1 VTNCTYYSAKSYK
14 NYKSYESFKISFAAR
29 FKGGFLLKDG
39 NEKVV
44 ISKATIDRLPL
55 YFRTLRLSQEEGMDI
70 ISSEELG
77 HRLGITP
84 EQIRKDLASFG
95 QFGKK
100 GVGYYVK
107 ELISNI
113 GKILGLDYNW
123 HLAVIGVGHL
133 GWALAHY
140 RNFDSLGFQL
150 VAMFDIDPNKIGQC
164 IKGIEVSNLDNLR
177 EVMETAKIH
186 IGIIAVPEIYAQE
199 VADKLV
205 AAGVR
210 GIWNFAPRKIK
221 VPNSVRV
228 INEDLSV
235 GLSSLSFYLSRQE
248 PVD

>member
-1 VTNCTYYSAKSYK
+1 M
-14 NYKSYESFKISFAAR
+14 
-29 FKGGFLLKDG
+29 KDN
-39 NEKVV
+39 NEKNV

-55 YFRTLRLSQEEGMDI
+55 YFRTLRLSKEEGMEI

-77 HRLGITP
+77 QRLGITP

-100 GVGYYVK
+100 GVGYYIQ

-123 HLAVIGVGHL
+123 HIAVIGVGHL

-140 RNFDSLGFQL
+140 RNFDSLGFKL
-150 VAMFDIDPNKIGQC
+150 VAMFDVDPNKIGQC
-164 IKGIEVSNLDNLR
+164 IKGIEVSNLDSLK
-177 EVMETAKIH
+177 EVMAEQTIH
-186 IGIIAVPEIYAQE
+186 IGIIAVPEMYAQE

-221 VPNSVRV
+221 VPDAVRV

-235 GLSSLSFYLSRQE
+235 GLSSLSFYLARQE
-248 PVD
+248 PVE

>member
-1 VTNCTYYSAKSYK
+1 M
-14 NYKSYESFKISFAAR
+14 
-29 FKGGFLLKDG
+29 KDS
-39 NEKVV
+39 NEKNV

-55 YFRTLRLSQEEGMDI
+55 YFRTLRLSQEEGVEI

-77 HRLGITP
+77 QRLGITP

-100 GVGYYVK
+100 GVGYYIL
-107 ELISNI
+107 ELIKNI
-113 GKILGLDYNW
+113 GNILGLDNNW
-123 HLAVIGVGHL
+123 HLAVVGVGHL

-140 RNFDSLGFQL
+140 RNFDSLGFKL

-164 IKGIEVSNLDNLR
+164 IKGIRVSGLDSLK
-177 EVMETAKIH
+177 EVMQEQTIH

-199 VADKLV
+199 VADQLV

-221 VPNSVRV
+221 VPDNVRV
-228 INEDLSV
+228 INEDLSI
-235 GLSSLSFYLSRQE
+235 GLSSLSFYLARQE
-248 PVD
+248 QVE

>member
-1 VTNCTYYSAKSYK
+1 MKDDNGK
-14 NYKSYESFKISFAAR
+14 N
-29 FKGGFLLKDG
+29 
-39 NEKVV
+39 V

-55 YFRTLRLSQEEGMDI
+55 YFRTLRLSQEEGAEI

-77 HRLGITP
+77 QRLGITP

-100 GVGYYVK
+100 GVGYYIL
-107 ELISNI
+107 ELIKNI
-113 GKILGLDYNW
+113 GNILGLDNNW

-140 RNFDSLGFQL
+140 RNFDSLGFKL

-164 IKGIEVSNLDNLR
+164 IKGIKVSGLDSLK
-177 EVMETAKIH
+177 EVMEEQTIH

-210 GIWNFAPRKIK
+210 GIWNFAPRKIE
-221 VPNSVRV
+221 VPDTVRV
-228 INEDLSV
+228 INEDLSI
-235 GLSSLSFYLSRQE
+235 GLSSLSFYLARQTQE
-248 PVD
+248 